1 MPHVPR
7 AGSWKPTQEKIMR
20 SHSLVVLTAI
30 LLAGSYLPAMA
41 DEPETV
47 VVSATR
53 TEQPQSKTGE
63 SVSVIDSTALRNLQT
78 VSLTDALI
86 LTPGIVVNQS
96 GGIGQPSAVSV
107 RGADTGQTLV
117 LIDGVRINDPSGTDD
132 GAILGDLLVNNIDRV
147 EVLRGPQSTLY
158 GSNAIGGV
166 IDIFSK
172 RGGDSPFGLTAS
184 AEGGSEDTYH
194 LNAAANGTAG
204 AVEYGAAAN
213 FLHSNGI
220 SAADKRN
227 GNPETDG
234 YRNLGLT
241 GNVRV
246 HLNDAISLDL
256 RSYYTDAR
264 VDFDDNSQFTP
275 PFLTLDSA
283 AYNTN
288 RFFAGYAGLN
298 VDLFGGRLHNRIA
311 VMHSDS
317 NREFYD
323 SFFDFGMHTKDAQDK
338 GKATR
343 FEYQGTLDI
352 SPADQLVYG
361 AEHERTSFTGI
372 GTFSND
378 RGHSTIYSFY
388 GQYQKTLFDALTLT
402 GGIRYDHHSDFGSH
416 TSLKFAGAWQIT
428 GTTTLH
434 ANYGDGFKAPSLYQ
448 LFSQY
453 GEPTLAPE
461 TARGWEA
468 GLAQMFLD
476 GRARASV
483 TYFQRRT
490 TNLVDFVTPNCFPTP
505 PVVAPAI
512 CATRPFGFYDNVGR
526 ARVHGVEVELSG
538 NITDTLNLA
547 AGYTNLDSRNLDT
560 SLALQ
565 RRPRNTASA
574 TLTWAPSN
582 WSVGGSLN
590 YVGKQVDQYDM
601 STTPPTVFTNG
612 SHTLVN
618 LFGQYSLDQWSLYAR
633 VDNLFAEHYEPL
645 IGYGAP
651 GRTAFVGI
659 RFNQ

>member
-1 MPHVPR
+1 
-7 AGSWKPTQEKIMR
+7 MR
-20 SHSLVVLTAI
+20 RPSLTILTAI
-30 LLAGSYLPAMA
+30 LFASTSLPALA
-41 DEPETV
+41 DDVETV

-53 TEQPQSKTGE
+53 TEQPRAKTGE
-63 SVSVIDSTALRNLQT
+63 SVSVLDSTTLRNLQT
-78 VSLTDALI
+78 VSLTDALV
-86 LTPGIVVNQS
+86 LTPGVVVNQN
-96 GGIGQPSAVSV
+96 GGIGQPSAVSI

-132 GAILGDLLVNNIDRV
+132 GAILGDVLVNNIDRV
-147 EVLRGPQSTLY
+147 EILRGPQSTLY
-158 GSNAIGGV
+158 GSDAIGGV

-172 RGGDSPFGLTAS
+172 RGGDSPFNLAAS

-194 LNAAANGTAG
+194 LNAAATGTAG
-204 AVEYGAAAN
+204 AVDYGAAAN
-213 FLHSNGI
+213 FMHSNGI

-246 HLNDAISLDL
+246 HFSDAISLDL
-256 RSYYTDAR
+256 RSYYTDAKS
-264 VDFDDNSQFTP
+264 DFDDNSLFFP

-288 RFFAGYAGLN
+288 KFFAGYAGLN
-298 VDLFGGRLHNRIA
+298 LDLLGGKFHNRLA

-317 NREFYD
+317 NREFFD
-323 SFFDFGMHTKDAQDK
+323 SFFDFGVHMRDAQDK

-343 FEYQGTLDI
+343 FEYQGSVDI
-352 SPADQLVYG
+352 SPDDQLVFG
-361 AEHERTSFTGI
+361 AEDERTTFTNV
-372 GTFSND
+372 GTFSSD
-378 RGHSTIYSFY
+378 RGHATIYSFY
-388 GQYQKTLFDALTLT
+388 GQYQKTLFDVLTLT
-402 GGIRYDHHSDFGSH
+402 GGVRYDHHSRFGSH

-428 GTTTLH
+428 NTTTLH

-453 GEPTLAPE
+453 GQDTLAPE
-461 TARGWEA
+461 KAHGWET

-490 TNLVDFVTPNCFPTP
+490 TNLIDFVTPDCAPTP
-505 PVVAPAI
+505 PATPPAI
-512 CATRPFGFYDNVGR
+512 CATRPFGYYDNVGR
-526 ARVHGVEVELSG
+526 ARVHGFEVELGG
-538 NITDTLNLA
+538 NITDTVSMA
-547 AGYTNLDSRNLDT
+547 ASYTNLDSKNLDT
-560 SLALQ
+560 GLQ
-565 RRPRNTASA
+565 LNRRPRNNASA

-582 WSVGGSLN
+582 WSVGASVN
-590 YVGKQVDQYDM
+590 YVGKQIDQYDT
-601 STTPPTVFTNG
+601 STVPVTAFTNG
-612 SHTLVN
+612 SRTLFN
-618 LFGQYSLDQWSLYAR
+618 LFGQYSFDQWSLYGR
-633 VDNLFAEHYEPL
+633 VDNVFAEHYEPL

-651 GRTAFVGI
+651 GRTVFAGI

>member
-1 MPHVPR
+1 MSHVPR

-20 SHSLVVLTAI
+20 RPSLVVLTAI
-30 LLAGSYLPAMA
+30 LFAGSSLPALA
-41 DEPETV
+41 DNIESV

-53 TEQPQSKTGE
+53 TQQPQDKTGE
-63 SVSVIDSTALRNLQT
+63 SVSVLDSGTLRNLQT
-78 VSLTDALI
+78 VSLTDALA
-86 LTPGIVVNQS
+86 LTPGIVVNQN
-96 GGIGQPSAVSV
+96 GGIGQPTAVSI

-117 LIDGVRINDPSGTDD
+117 LIDGVRINDPSGTDS
-132 GAILGDLLVNNIDRV
+132 GAILGDVLVNNTDRV

-158 GSNAIGGV
+158 GSDAIGGV
-166 IDIFSK
+166 IDIFSR
-172 RGGDSPFGLTAS
+172 RGGDSPFALVAS
-184 AEGGSEDTYH
+184 AEGGSYDTYH
-194 LNAAANGTAG
+194 LNTAASGTAG
-204 AVEYGAAAN
+204 AVDYGAAAN
-213 FLHSNGI
+213 FIHSNGI

-227 GNPETDG
+227 GNSETDG

-256 RSYYTDAR
+256 RGYYTDAKS
-264 VDFDDNSQFTP
+264 DFDDNSLFFP

-298 VDLFGGRLHNRIA
+298 VDLLGGKFHNRLA
-311 VMHSDS
+311 AMHTDS
-317 NREFYD
+317 NREFFD
-323 SFFDFGMHTKDAQDK
+323 SFFDFGVHMRDAQDK

-343 FEYQGTLDI
+343 FEYQGTVDL
-352 SPADQLVYG
+352 SPDDQLVFG
-361 AEHERTSFTGI
+361 AEDERTSFAGV

-378 RGHSTIYSFY
+378 RGHATIYSFY
-388 GQYQKTLFDALTLT
+388 GQYQKTLFDELTLT
-402 GGIRYDHHSDFGSH
+402 GGVRYDHHSRFGSH

-453 GEPTLAPE
+453 GQDTLAPE
-461 TARGWEA
+461 KAHGWET

-490 TNLVDFVTPNCFPTP
+490 TNLIDFVTPNCLPTP
-505 PVVAPAI
+505 PATPPAI

-526 ARVHGVEVELSG
+526 ARVHGFEVELAG
-538 NITDTLNLA
+538 KITDTLSLA
-547 AGYTNLDSRNLDT
+547 ANYTDLDSKNPDT
-560 SLALQ
+560 GLRLN
-565 RRPRNTASA
+565 RRPRNDASA
-574 TLTWAPSN
+574 TLMWAPSN
-582 WSVGGSLN
+582 WSVGGSID
-590 YVGKQVDQYDM
+590 YVGKQIDQYDT
-601 STTPPTVFTNG
+601 STVPVTAFTNG

-618 LFGQYSLDQWSLYAR
+618 LFGQYGFGQWSLYAR
-633 VDNLFAEHYEPL
+633 VGNLFAAHYEPL

-651 GRTAFVGI
+651 GRTVFAGV
-659 RFNQ
+659 RVTQ

>member
-1 MPHVPR
+1 
-7 AGSWKPTQEKIMR
+7 MR
-20 SHSLVVLTAI
+20 RPSLIVLTAI
-30 LLAGSYLPAMA
+30 LFASTSLPALA
-41 DEPETV
+41 DDLETV

-53 TEQPQSKTGE
+53 TEQPQAKTGE
-63 SVSVIDSTALRNLQT
+63 SVSILDSTVLRNLQT
-78 VSLTDALI
+78 VSLTDALT

-96 GGIGQPSAVSV
+96 GGLGQPSAVSI

-147 EVLRGPQSTLY
+147 EILRGPQSTLY
-158 GSNAIGGV
+158 GSDAIGGV

-172 RGGDSPFGLTAS
+172 RGGDSPFGLTAN
-184 AEGGSEDTYH
+184 AEAGSEDTYH
-194 LNAAANGTAG
+194 LNAAANGTSG
-204 AVEYGAAAN
+204 AVDYGAAAN
-213 FLHSNGI
+213 FMHSNGI

-256 RSYYTDAR
+256 RSYYTDAKS
-264 VDFDDNSQFTP
+264 DFDDNSLFFP

-288 RFFAGYAGLN
+288 KFFAGYAGLN
-298 VDLFGGRLHNRIA
+298 VDLLGGKFHNRLA
-311 VMHSDS
+311 VMHTDS
-317 NREFYD
+317 NREFFD
-323 SFFDFGMHTKDAQDK
+323 SFFDFGAHMRDAQDK

-343 FEYQGTLDI
+343 LEYQGSVDI
-352 SPADQLVYG
+352 SPDDQLVFG
-361 AEHERTSFTGI
+361 AEDERTTFTNV
-372 GTFSND
+372 GTFSSD
-378 RGHSTIYSFY
+378 RGHATIYSFY
-388 GQYQKTLFDALTLT
+388 GQYQKTLFDVLTLT
-402 GGIRYDHHSDFGSH
+402 GGLRYDHHSRFGSH

-428 GTTTLH
+428 DTTTLH

-453 GEPTLAPE
+453 GQDTLAPE
-461 TARGWEA
+461 KAHGWET

-490 TNLVDFVTPNCFPTP
+490 TNLIDFVTPDCAPTP
-505 PVVAPAI
+505 PAMPPAI
-512 CATRPFGFYDNVGR
+512 CATRPFGYYDNVGR
-526 ARVHGVEVELSG
+526 ARARGFEVELGGS
-538 NITDTLNLA
+538 ITDTLSLSA
-547 AGYTNLDSRNLDT
+547 SYTNMDSKNLDT
-560 SLALQ
+560 GLQ
-565 RRPRNTASA
+565 LNRRPRNDASA

-582 WSVGGSLN
+582 WSVGASIN
-590 YVGKQVDQYDM
+590 YVGKQIDQYDT
-601 STTPPTVFTNG
+601 STVPVTAFTNG

-618 LFGQYSLDQWSLYAR
+618 LFGQYSFDQWSLYGR

-651 GRTAFVGI
+651 GRTVFAGI
-659 RFNQ
+659 RFKQ